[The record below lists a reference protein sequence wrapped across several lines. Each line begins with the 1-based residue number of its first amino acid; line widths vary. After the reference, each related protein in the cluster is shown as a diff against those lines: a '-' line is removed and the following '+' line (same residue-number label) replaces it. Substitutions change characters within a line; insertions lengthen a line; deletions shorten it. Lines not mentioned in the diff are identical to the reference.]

1 MPIKSSKNN
10 NLAVILL
17 ILTIFTFTGCNNLD
31 VVPKETDFFKETMAG
46 KGNTLDVESITL
58 SERLSKMLSNGPDL
72 NLKTGL
78 TFEVA
83 LSQFSVMPLLSV
95 DRVGGIIITDW
106 YSSGSNPNERV
117 KFNII
122 IKDEMMEEGSIDINM
137 FKEKFD
143 GTNWKQSNVNNETSN
158 KIKKIILTKAKKLQ
172 ATAELS

>member
-1 MPIKSSKNN
+1 MLKKSIKNN
-10 NLAVILL
+10 NLAVITLFL
-17 ILTIFTFTGCNNLD
+17 SIFIFSGCNNLD

-46 KGNTLDVESITL
+46 KGNTLEVDSIPFT
-58 SERLSKMLSNGPDL
+58 ERLSEMLGSGSDL
-72 NLKTGL
+72 NLKTSI

-106 YSSGSNPNERV
+106 YTSTSNPSERV

-143 GTNWKQSNVNNETSN
+143 GTYWNQSKVNNATSD
-158 KIKKIILTKAKKLQ
+158 KIKKLILTKAKKLQ

>member
-1 MPIKSSKNN
+1 MLKKSSKNN
-10 NLAVILL
+10 NLAVMSIILGVF
-17 ILTIFTFTGCNNLD
+17 ILSGCNNLD

-46 KGNTLDVESITL
+46 KGNTLDVDSIPFT
-58 SERLSKMLSNGPDL
+58 ERLSKMLGNGTDL
-72 NLKTGL
+72 NLKTSI

-106 YSSGSNPNERV
+106 YSSASNPNERV

-122 IKDEMMEEGSIDINM
+122 IKDEMMEEGSIEINM

-143 GTNWKQSNVNNETSN
+143 GSYWKQSVVNNETSS
-158 KIKKIILTKAKKLQ
+158 KIKRLILTKAKKLQ